1 MSKARELAELGAV
14 YNSGALSNRN
24 LIINGAM
31 QVAQRGTSFASL
43 ATSQYTLDR
52 WYPKESGSVVFT
64 VTKEADGPDGFASS
78 LKINVDTANAS
89 LSAGDFFTLEH
100 LFEGQNLQALKKG
113 TANAQ
118 PVTLSFWVKS
128 NVTGTFIC
136 EFDDND
142 NARNINK
149 SYTVNS
155 SGTWEYKTITFEGD
169 TSGTFDN
176 DHANSARII
185 WWLDAG
191 SNFRGGTLATSWEST
206 NNVDRV
212 EGGVT
217 FADTVNNYFQIT
229 GVQLEVGSEAT
240 PFEHRSYG
248 DELARCQRYYYKT
261 GEIGTSQEWFPG
273 VTTYA
278 AYGNV
283 SAIAINDNDDRAF
296 PTLRYPVT
304 MRASPSV
311 TFYPGRSALAATA
324 NRINPYN
331 GDTSVTF
338 SGSPTAR
345 VQGLAGYFS
354 GTSTDSPVYT
364 FQVVADAE
372 L

>member
-1 MSKARELAELGAV
+1 MSKQNELVQFSRGA
-14 YNSGALSNRN
+14 SGGGSKN
-24 LIINGAM
+24 LIINGSM

-43 ATSQYTLDR
+43 TTSQYTLDR
-52 WYPKESGSVVFT
+52 WYAKESGSVVFT
-64 VTKEADGPDGFASS
+64 VTQETDGPDGLGKN

-113 TANAQ
+113 TANAL

-142 NARNINK
+142 NSRNINK

-169 TSGTFDN
+169 TSGALDN
-176 DHANSARII
+176 DAVSYARII

-212 EGGVT
+212 DGGVN
-217 FADTVNNYFQIT
+217 FANTVNNYFQIT
-229 GVQLEVGSEAT
+229 GVQLEVNDTAT
-240 PFEHRSYG
+240 DFEHRSFG
-248 DELARCQRYYYKT
+248 DELARCQRYYYRYQYNGT
-261 GEIGTSQEWFPG
+261 GAHAYVVPMAQYDLDDAMG
-273 VTTYA
+273 VLVTPVPMRTT
-278 AYGNV
+278 
-283 SAIAINDNDDRAF
+283 
-296 PTLRYPVT
+296 PTLTYSGT
-304 MRASPSV
+304 FMR
-311 TFYPGRSALAATA
+311 
-324 NRINPYN
+324 YN
-331 GDTSVTF
+331 GGQTETAAHTVILYDYTSSHDRIHFALNYDNNTNAF
-338 SGSPTAR
+338 N
-345 VQGLAGYFS
+345 GLN
-354 GTSTDSPVYT
+354 GTMMHWGVLGDSTLNYIAV
-364 FQVVADAE
+364 DAE

>member
-1 MSKARELAELGAV
+1 MSKARQLADLGNV
-14 YNSGALSNRN
+14 YDDGALSNRN

-43 ATSQYTLDR
+43 TTSQYTLDR
-52 WYPKESGSVVFT
+52 WFPKESGTVVFT
-64 VTKEADGPDGFASS
+64 VTKEADGPSGFASS

-89 LSAGDFFTLEH
+89 LSGGDFFTLEH

-113 TANAQ
+113 TADAL

-142 NARNINK
+142 NSRNINK
-149 SYTVNS
+149 SYTVDAS
-155 SGTWEYKTITFEGD
+155 ATWEHKTITFEGD
-169 TSGTFDN
+169 TSGLLDN
-176 DHANSARII
+176 DASNSARII

-191 SNFRGGTLATSWEST
+191 SAFRGGTLATSWEST

-229 GVQLEVGSEAT
+229 GVQLEVGDTAT

-248 DELARCQRYYYKT
+248 DELARCSRYTHVVKP
-261 GEIGTSQEWFPG
+261 EQ
-273 VTTYA
+273 
-278 AYGNV
+278 AYGRYFGHYSEDGTAFLTFYEYPV
-283 SAIAINDNDDRAF
+283 QMRAL
-296 PTLRYPVT
+296 PTLTNNNISSSTVNCYSFSEGANRNPT
-304 MRASPSV
+304 G
-311 TFYPGRSALAATA
+311 TFTLAEGSKRHAYMTIATA
-324 NRINPYN
+324 TTTSLSLGMWRWNNNP
-331 GDTSVTF
+331 SSSLVF
-338 SGSPTAR
+338 
-345 VQGLAGYFS
+345 
-354 GTSTDSPVYT
+354 
-364 FQVVADAE
+364 DAE